1 MEWMIHQLA
10 QRAGITSRTLRHY
23 DRIGLLA
30 PSRVGANGY
39 RYYDLS
45 AVVRVQRILWMRRLG
60 MSLSAIAEVLSDQVD
75 EQDGLVAH
83 IAAMENERD
92 RLDQRI
98 RSAREALS
106 LMRTGAEPGMDV
118 VLEGF
123 NDRHKDDVV
132 SRWGEEAFRAS
143 NEWWH
148 GMSLKQQRAWRRDR
162 DDLVNSWTEAWRRGA
177 SVVSDSAQSLAA
189 RHVAWLRGIPG
200 TPTAS
205 GDRERAI
212 EMVKGLGDTYVDDPR
227 FAVTFGG
234 RDGAAFVRDALRH
247 YARTRM

>member
-106 LMRTGAEPGMDV
+106 LMRPEPNRVWTLFWRDSTTDTRTMWCRGGV
-118 VLEGF
+118 R
-123 NDRHKDDVV
+123 RHSVPV
-132 SRWGEEAFRAS
+132 TSG
-143 NEWWH
+143 
-148 GMSLKQQRAWRRDR
+148 G
-162 DDLVNSWTEAWRRGA
+162 TE
-177 SVVSDSAQSLAA
+177 
-189 RHVAWLRGIPG
+189 
-200 TPTAS
+200 
-205 GDRERAI
+205 
-212 EMVKGLGDTYVDDPR
+212 
-227 FAVTFGG
+227 
-234 RDGAAFVRDALRH
+234 
-247 YARTRM
+247 

>member
-92 RLDQRI
+92 PAGSADPISPGGPVLDAD
-98 RSAREALS
+98 RS
-106 LMRTGAEPGMDV
+106 RTGYG
-118 VLEGF
+118 
-123 NDRHKDDVV
+123 RC
-132 SRWGEEAFRAS
+132 
-143 NEWWH
+143 
-148 GMSLKQQRAWRRDR
+148 
-162 DDLVNSWTEAWRRGA
+162 
-177 SVVSDSAQSLAA
+177 
-189 RHVAWLRGIPG
+189 
-200 TPTAS
+200 
-205 GDRERAI
+205 
-212 EMVKGLGDTYVDDPR
+212 
-227 FAVTFGG
+227 FGG
-234 RDGAAFVRDALRH
+234 IQRPAQGRCGVAVG
-247 YARTRM
+247 